1 MTDFNSWKSDFV
13 ARAEG
18 EGLPAD
24 LLAETFK
31 GMLPDPEVILKDQR
45 QREFG
50 LPIWFYLDKAV
61 SPVRQAAAQ
70 AGLERQARLFDS
82 IDAGW
87 GVDRAI
93 LAAIWAI
100 ETQCGEIMGEFD
112 TIRSLATLA
121 HEGRRGAMFEGELL
135 AALRILASGVV
146 PELRG
151 SWAGAMGHM
160 QFLPTTYLAHGV
172 DADGDGRADIWGDDP
187 SDALASCATYLAGI
201 GWQAD
206 KVWGGEVTLPEGLDL
221 RQTGWAGTRPV
232 ADWRALGVEGD
243 LPEAEEVAVILP
255 AGAKGPAFWI
265 GENARVLSRYNP
277 AESYVLAVGLMADAL
292 CGRPALVK
300 DWPRAGRGLAQ
311 NERFEVQR
319 LLAEAGHDPGVIDG
333 RIGQNSKRAIQNWQ
347 TAVGLPADGYADV
360 ALLRALEEAAGVKG

>member
-1 MTDFNSWKSDFV
+1 MSDFESWKAGF
-13 ARAEG
+13 AERAEAAG
-18 EGLPAD
+18 VPSDVVAAAL
-24 LLAETFK
+24 K
-31 GMLPDPEVILKDQR
+31 GVSSDHEVIVKDQR

-50 LPIWFYLDKAV
+50 MPIWFYLDKAV
-61 SPVRQAAAQ
+61 SETRREAAK
-70 AGLERQARLFDS
+70 AGLERKERLFDS

-87 GVDRAI
+87 GVDRAV

-121 HEGRRGAMFEGELL
+121 HEGRRGAFFEAELI
-135 AALRILASGVV
+135 AALRILAGGVV
-146 PELRG
+146 SDLRG

-160 QFLPTTYLAHGV
+160 QFLPSTYLAHGV
-172 DADGDGRADIWGDDP
+172 DADGDGRSDIWGEDP

-206 KVWGGEVTLPEGLDL
+206 KVWGGEVTLPEGMDL

-232 ADWRALGVEGD
+232 ADWVAMGVQGD
-243 LPEAEEVAVILP
+243 LPEVGDVAVILP
-255 AGAKGPAFWI
+255 AGIKGPAFWI
-265 GENARVLSRYNP
+265 GENARVLARYNP
-277 AESYVLAVGLMADAL
+277 AESYVLAVGMMSDSL
-292 CGRPALVK
+292 CGRPAVQK

-319 LLAEAGHDPGVIDG
+319 LLTELGQDPGGIDG
-333 RIGQNSKRAIQNWQ
+333 RIGQNSKAAIQNWQ
-347 TAVGLPADGYADV
+347 VSAGLPADGYADV
-360 ALLRALEEAAGVKG
+360 ALLKALEEAAKG